1 MKLYI
6 QERFAQ
12 IPNSLV
18 NNKDVSLRAKWLYA
32 LMQSKSDWWEFSSDR
47 LANES
52 KEWVWAVKSAL
63 RELEEAWYLIRRKWR
78 SDIGQWE
85 WEHILLAI
93 PNQPAVENPPTV
105 NPPTVKPSTVNRPT
119 NKERYNKKD
128 ITIKKE
134 QYICSFIEKYPK
146 QRLVSKSKVTEKLLK
161 FDEDLLKI
169 INDSLFLFLSH
180 WEKEKT
186 EVKYIPMAMTWLN
199 QERWE
204 IPPDN
209 IKKVNPNSIYN
220 NPCNV

>member
-12 IPNSLV
+12 VPNSLV
-18 NNKDVSLRAKWLYA
+18 NNKDISLRAKWLYA
-32 LMQSKSDWWEFSSDR
+32 LMQSKADWWDFSSDR

-93 PNQPAVENPPTV
+93 PHTPAVENPPMG
-105 NPPTVKPSTVNRPT
+105 NPPTENPTVGNRPT

-128 ITIKKE
+128 ITKKKE
-134 QYICSFIEKYPK
+134 QYICSFLEKYPK
-146 QRLVSKSKVTEKLLK
+146 QRLVSKVKVREKLSR
-161 FDEDLLKI
+161 FNEDLLQI
-169 INDSLFLFLSH
+169 INDSLILFLSH

-186 EVKYIPMAMTWLN
+186 EIQYIPMAMTWLN

-204 IPPDN
+204 IPPDSV
-209 IKKVNPNSIYN
+209 KKLNPNSIYN